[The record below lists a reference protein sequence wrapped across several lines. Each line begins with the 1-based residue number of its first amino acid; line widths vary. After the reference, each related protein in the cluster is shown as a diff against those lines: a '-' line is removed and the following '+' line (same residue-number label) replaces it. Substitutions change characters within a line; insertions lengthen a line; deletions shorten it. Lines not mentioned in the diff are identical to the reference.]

1 MTDQSTL
8 WKYGQNWSVYGSLVT
23 VSSLV
28 NRARGVHDNVGIYP
42 GIGIFGNSENINRV
56 PNIPLQTIFQRQQS
70 SADDEILPT
79 TSFTIRNTF
88 KHFIIKLYTMQI
100 RLNDPPKYNELY
112 IQFYLSIRKIVK
124 RFVRENDWK
133 RPNPDMCQFWG
144 ISGGTSQCAFWNTD
158 YSGEFLTAEGLLPQA
173 KLTWNN

>member
-8 WKYGQNWSVYGSLVT
+8 WGYRQNWSVYGSLVT
-23 VSSLV
+23 VSSVV
-28 NRARGVHDNVGIYP
+28 NRARGVHDSVGIFP
-42 GIGIFGNSENINRV
+42 GIGIFGNSESINRV
-56 PNIPLQTIFQRQQS
+56 PNIPLQTTFQRQQS
-70 SADDEILPT
+70 SAVYEILPT

-133 RPNPDMCQFWG
+133 RTNPDMRQFWG
-144 ISGGTSQCAFWNTD
+144 ISGGTS
-158 YSGEFLTAEGLLPQA
+158 
-173 KLTWNN
+173 